1 LSSNLDDVK
10 KYIEQ
15 SGSEGDTNLELALNV
30 SWSLLKNA
38 KPLNPS
44 SRKVII
50 VFTDGKD
57 TKSTPEA
64 IKRVA
69 DDINASGIE
78 IYPLS
83 LGSSDDNTLRM
94 LGTPIYAKSASDL
107 SLKFN
112 EISSKIFA
120 SISNVEVKYLVP
132 EDLQFSGESEPVGSV
147 PVLL

>member
-1 LSSNLDDVK
+1 
-10 KYIEQ
+10 
-15 SGSEGDTNLELALNV
+15 
-30 SWSLLKNA
+30 
-38 KPLNPS
+38 
-44 SRKVII
+44 
-50 VFTDGKD
+50 
-57 TKSTPEA
+57 
-64 IKRVA
+64 
-69 DDINASGIE
+69 
-78 IYPLS
+78 
-83 LGSSDDNTLRM
+83 M